1 MHLDVHIN
9 SVFNYISEGSVSHI
23 NGIWP
28 NSKHSQLV
36 GSYNLY
42 NVHRKQNAHVQK
54 TALYI
59 PNHAVTLRPF
69 FKLTLL
75 VVHCKLCG
83 VVMDSLS
90 AASQIL
96 SQMKEFSEGMTLLRQ
111 DVDRLM
117 RASLLQRD
125 QSTNPG
131 SGAADNM
138 TSELVPPAPPPSNSE
153 SASAMVLEP
162 PHRIPGTTW
171 AEEMDMISP
180 LVDDETPPGTTPT
193 IQVVPVS
200 ERTNKFLNE
209 AFATK
214 LTPVQRKTLRSQ
226 YTLPQNELTKN
237 PILDT
242 MLASQCSS
250 TTKSMDR
257 TLSSLQGRV
266 LEAVGPLS
274 QLLEAI
280 NDEDPQISMDQI
292 GEAVETALT
301 LLANAS
307 LHISEV
313 RRTKV
318 FEEYNKELLPFATAK
333 ERDWASGA
341 PRLFGPNF
349 LKEATDY
356 LQQLQLLRKAKEKP
370 VFQQTPLHNQQ
381 GGSKGKPWRQPLYS
395 RSTQPRKQPVG
406 KRTFNNKK

>member
-1 MHLDVHIN
+1 
-9 SVFNYISEGSVSHI
+9 
-23 NGIWP
+23 
-28 NSKHSQLV
+28 
-36 GSYNLY
+36 
-42 NVHRKQNAHVQK
+42 
-54 TALYI
+54 
-59 PNHAVTLRPF
+59 
-69 FKLTLL
+69 
-75 VVHCKLCG
+75 
-83 VVMDSLS
+83 
-90 AASQIL
+90 
-96 SQMKEFSEGMTLLRQ
+96 MTLLRQ
-111 DVDRLM
+111 DVNHLM
-117 RASLLQRD
+117 SASSLQRD

-138 TSELVPPAPPPSNSE
+138 TSELVPPTPPPLNSK
-153 SASAMVLEP
+153 SASATVLEP

-180 LVDDETPPGTTPT
+180 LVDETPPGITPM

-226 YTLPQNELTKN
+226 YTLPQNELMKN
-237 PILDT
+237 LILDT

-250 TTKSMDR
+250 ATKSMDR
-257 TLSSLQGRV
+257 TLSSLQVRV

-280 NDEDPQISMDQI
+280 NNEDPQISMDQI

-318 FEEYNKELLPFATAK
+318 LEEYNKELLPFATAK
-333 ERDWASGA
+333 KHDWASGA

-349 LKEATDY
+349 LKEATNY
-356 LQQLQLLRKAKEKP
+356 LQQLQLLRKAKEKL

-381 GGSKGKPWRQPLYS
+381 GGSKGKPWSQPLYS

>member
-1 MHLDVHIN
+1 
-9 SVFNYISEGSVSHI
+9 
-23 NGIWP
+23 
-28 NSKHSQLV
+28 
-36 GSYNLY
+36 
-42 NVHRKQNAHVQK
+42 
-54 TALYI
+54 
-59 PNHAVTLRPF
+59 
-69 FKLTLL
+69 
-75 VVHCKLCG
+75 
-83 VVMDSLS
+83 MDSLS

-117 RASLLQRD
+117 RASSLQRD

-138 TSELVPPAPPPSNSE
+138 TSELFPPAPPPSNNE
-153 SASAMVLEP
+153 SASATVLEP
-162 PHRIPGTTW
+162 PHRIPGTMW

-180 LVDDETPPGTTPT
+180 LVDDETPPGITPT

-209 AFATK
+209 TFATK
-214 LTPVQRKTLRSQ
+214 LTPVQRKTLWSQ
-226 YTLPQNELTKN
+226 YTLPQSELTKN

-242 MLASQCSS
+242 MLVSQCSS
-250 TTKSMDR
+250 ATKSMDC

-280 NDEDPQISMDQI
+280 NNEDPQISMDQI
-292 GEAVETALT
+292 GEAVETALI

-318 FEEYNKELLPFATAK
+318 LEEYNKELLPFATAK
-333 ERDWASGA
+333 ECDWASGA

-370 VFQQTPLHNQQ
+370 VFQQTPCTTSR
-381 GGSKGKPWRQPLYS
+381 GGAKASHGVNPCTPAQLSPGNSQLGREP
-395 RSTQPRKQPVG
+395 STTR
-406 KRTFNNKK
+406 ND

>member
-1 MHLDVHIN
+1 M
-9 SVFNYISEGSVSHI
+9 
-23 NGIWP
+23 
-28 NSKHSQLV
+28 
-36 GSYNLY
+36 
-42 NVHRKQNAHVQK
+42 QK

-75 VVHCKLCG
+75 VVHCNLCG

-90 AASQIL
+90 AASHIL

-117 RASLLQRD
+117 RASSLQRD

-153 SASAMVLEP
+153 SASAMVLDS

-318 FEEYNKELLPFATAK
+318 LEEYNKELLPFATAK

>member
-1 MHLDVHIN
+1 
-9 SVFNYISEGSVSHI
+9 
-23 NGIWP
+23 
-28 NSKHSQLV
+28 
-36 GSYNLY
+36 
-42 NVHRKQNAHVQK
+42 
-54 TALYI
+54 
-59 PNHAVTLRPF
+59 
-69 FKLTLL
+69 
-75 VVHCKLCG
+75 
-83 VVMDSLS
+83 MDSLS

-117 RASLLQRD
+117 RASSLQRD

-138 TSELVPPAPPPSNSE
+138 TSKLVPPAPPPSNSE
-153 SASAMVLEP
+153 SASATVLEP

-171 AEEMDMISP
+171 AEEMDMISL
-180 LVDDETPPGTTPT
+180 LVDDETPLGTTPT

-242 MLASQCSS
+242 ILVSQCSS
-250 TTKSMDR
+250 ATKSMDR

-280 NDEDPQISMDQI
+280 NDEDPQDQI

-301 LLANAS
+301 LL
-307 LHISEV
+307 
-313 RRTKV
+313 
-318 FEEYNKELLPFATAK
+318 LPTYIG
-333 ERDWASGA
+333 SSV
-341 PRLFGPNF
+341 
-349 LKEATDY
+349 Y
-356 LQQLQLLRKAKEKP
+356 
-370 VFQQTPLHNQQ
+370 Q
-381 GGSKGKPWRQPLYS
+381 G
-395 RSTQPRKQPVG
+395 TQGVQ
-406 KRTFNNKK
+406 

>member
-1 MHLDVHIN
+1 
-9 SVFNYISEGSVSHI
+9 
-23 NGIWP
+23 
-28 NSKHSQLV
+28 
-36 GSYNLY
+36 
-42 NVHRKQNAHVQK
+42 
-54 TALYI
+54 
-59 PNHAVTLRPF
+59 
-69 FKLTLL
+69 
-75 VVHCKLCG
+75 
-83 VVMDSLS
+83 MDSLS

-117 RASLLQRD
+117 RASSLQHD

-131 SGAADNM
+131 SGTADNM
-138 TSELVPPAPPPSNSE
+138 TSELVPPTPPPSNSE
-153 SASAMVLEP
+153 SASATVLEL

-180 LVDDETPPGTTPT
+180 LVDDKTPPGTTPT

-200 ERTNKFLNE
+200 ERTDKFLNE
-209 AFATK
+209 TFATK

-250 TTKSMDR
+250 ATKSMDR

-266 LEAVGPLS
+266 LEAIGPLS

-292 GEAVETALT
+292 GEAVETALA

-313 RRTKV
+313 QRTKV
-318 FEEYNKELLPFATAK
+318 LEEYNKELLPFATAK